1 MRIMIIPLLAIFM
14 VACSNGDVSEVQQQV
29 NETSYNVNIPE
40 HTNYDILSIWENESM
55 SLDSLIVNYG
65 HRASSEPN
73 LEIAELADFEYVY
86 GGYDGELEI
95 NLEIHVSPT
104 IPTLSEEVTIGGHP
118 VEATQFGED
127 NENVFHHFPHGDYF
141 YSIYYLGDEVMVEDA
156 EAFTQQIL
164 EEDVE

>member
-1 MRIMIIPLLAIFM
+1 MRSIVISLFVIFM
-14 VACSNGDVSEVQQQV
+14 VACSNGAVSEAQQQV
-29 NETSYNVNIPE
+29 DETSYNVNIPE
-40 HTNYDILSIWENESM
+40 HTSYEILSIWEDESM

-65 HRASSEPN
+65 HRESSEPN

-86 GGYDGELEI
+86 GGYDGETKI

-104 IPTLSEEVTIGGHP
+104 TPAQSEEVTIGGHP
-118 VEATQFGED
+118 VEATQFGEG
-127 NENVFHHFPHGDYF
+127 NENVSHHFPHGDYF

-164 EEDVE
+164 EEDIE